1 MSYLLSCLYLI
12 WVVLI
17 SIILFPIAVII
28 RLITTPFD
36 HRLIVLNF
44 FSHFWGSL
52 YFWTNPFWSLEIT
65 GKQHLPKDKPVVFIS
80 NHLSTI
86 DVLVA
91 SRLFTHFKWVS
102 KIENFKIPF
111 IGWTMYLNKYVA
123 IKRGGLSSIKAMM
136 KQSLKHLENGSP
148 VFIFPEGSR
157 AQDGHLKPFK
167 TGAFKIAQDA
177 NVDIVPIVLT
187 GTDKAVPKNSLHFKG
202 HQHLKVEVLPP
213 ITAEQHQNLSLKELT
228 ALAQTQISAAQAQGS
243 TDDSI
248 A

>member
-28 RLITTPFD
+28 RIVTTPFD
-36 HRLIVLNF
+36 KKLIVLNF

-52 YFWTNPFWSLEIT
+52 YFWTNPFWSLEIK
-65 GKQHLPKDKPVVFIS
+65 GREHLPKNRPVVFIS

-111 IGWTMYLNKYVA
+111 IGWTMFLNKYVA

-136 KQSLKHLENGSP
+136 KQSMKHLENGSP
-148 VFIFPEGSR
+148 IFIFPEGSR
-157 AQDGHLKPFK
+157 AQDGQLKAFK

-187 GTDKAVPKNSLHFKG
+187 GTDKAVPKSSLHFRG
-202 HQHLKVEVLPP
+202 HQHIKVEVLAP
-213 ITAEQHQNLSLKELT
+213 INAEEHQQLSLKELT
-228 ALAQTQISAAQAQGS
+228 SLAQEKISAAQH
-243 TDDSI
+243 
-248 A
+248 